1 MSGTPTT
8 LSGPCKFKSV
18 AYAPGKAYNRSNN
31 DLVDAKMDV
40 NGSVTAI
47 GAIYTTAGGA
57 DICSSN
63 GTGKYIQQGALGT
76 ATETYQYNANGNN
89 AVTIPITAAKL
100 HNADGSYT
108 ETKDAKAG
116 DVINYVNGVWGGKE
130 PVQLTVTFEAN
141 GSTEYPV
148 EVRWSLRPCSKRPTR
163 R

>member
-1 MSGTPTT
+1 M
-8 LSGPCKFKSV
+8 
-18 AYAPGKAYNRSNN
+18 
-31 DLVDAKMDV
+31 
-40 NGSVTAI
+40 
-47 GAIYTTAGGA
+47 GAGHHSAGAFLGRAFQQNQQAVGGA

-148 EVRWSLRPCSKRPTR
+148 EGTMEPQTVLEKTDTALNANSFTR
-163 R
+163 EGYKLPELEYGG